1 MAPRPTYTI
10 DERSRQTQPKRHH
23 HPVPRDQPTHR
34 ERPPHQT
41 QLAYR
46 DRQVDATE
54 PAFTTGTTIVG
65 VSLEETAILA
75 ADQRMSLGGR
85 VVANKNTQKVEQVH
99 PSAAVAISGTV
110 GPAQQYM
117 QALRAEAQ
125 LYESRRGDSMSVHA
139 LAQAAG
145 NVVRGLPVSSILG
158 GVDDSGA
165 HLYELDGSGA
175 VLEDT
180 YAAGGSGMQVAY
192 GVLERAFDAD
202 LDREA
207 AVRAAVA
214 AVDVASERD
223 TASGNGVHVATLT
236 ERGVEITDRD
246 APAEAA

>member
-1 MAPRPTYTI
+1 MAPRPPYAREELTRRT
-10 DERSRQTQPKRHH
+10 
-23 HPVPRDQPTHR
+23 QPTHR
-34 ERPPHQT
+34 DQPPSQ
-41 QLAYR
+41 
-46 DRQVDATE
+46 DRQVATSG
-54 PAFTTGTTIVG
+54 PTFTTGTTIVG

-110 GPAQQYM
+110 GPAQQYI
-117 QALRAEAQ
+117 QALRAEAR
-125 LYESRRGDSMSVHA
+125 LYESRRADAMSVHA

-158 GVDDSGA
+158 GVDESGA

-192 GVLERAFDAD
+192 GVLEREFDAG

-207 AVRAAVA
+207 AVGAAVA
-214 AVDVASERD
+214 AVDAASERD

-236 ERGVEITDRD
+236 QSGVHIADR
-246 APAEAA
+246 ATPAEAA